1 MAALQRL
8 GNASLTPAAKP
19 VSTFLQYDE
28 NPQPAKPMQMP
39 KLAQVRGITTLQAGR
54 PSDVQGVNPFRQL
67 DDALGPLLKL
77 YDTGVEMFASDQYR
91 RGQNEILRA
100 AANINRD
107 TIDKSYRYAADNRE
121 VDRSNPVAGTLM
133 DQANPFRQ
141 AGRINQAS
149 QWVASQVPNQ
159 MRAQWS
165 RYGADLAKLDPSNP
179 AVTAVQAEVTSNLAN
194 AFGLDEFSPGFQQ
207 YVVPQINKSWE
218 WLQNKQFEAHV
229 KYQKEQGVAQTTQ
242 YLISSL
248 VQGVTDEQWLGVI
261 QEQAARFGITGEPQ
275 AMTKKSIIA
284 AQGYFSAI
292 AYNPNAPAE
301 DRQEAARALAR
312 LSSLPSGLYVADE
325 NGVEQPIPIGIAYPY
340 DVLKAQAASA
350 RDMKTLSD
358 AQKVMAEEGAIDD
371 IDSVPLTDLRPGS
384 PALQQLLNKLSEKYP
399 DLNRSELL
407 ELIRNNAEAATQFEQ
422 SLFDPVPLDNW
433 FVEADGRV
441 GTDWDEATAR
451 REFNQLTINATG
463 ANLQEARK
471 RWNELKARK
480 AREQRDNLDRGALN
494 GNIEQAARGAV
505 LKLYPTEGV
514 QWLQEAR
521 ARGQSIVEYLGSV
534 DADKALATQ
543 RITSYLQRQIIA
555 AIQKETAD
563 KGGALSF
570 TRQNEIGQ
578 EIVEKLLKD
587 EETLNRLA
595 EIPEAETEP
604 EAQGAPEAQQ
614 QSEAKPAPTVY
625 LPGAAVPEAATKGSQ
640 PIYSK
645 EDTMS
650 LFFLVS
656 NNRPIPAQVKRA
668 ARAAGMTPGQFIL
681 KQFDLH
687 GLETTDE
694 VRQKILRNSNR
705 SMGAENALYAA
716 KPANT
721 PVARSSGVLLDIL
734 LGTAPSYSRS
744 A

>member
-1 MAALQRL
+1 MATPQRL

-39 KLAQVRGITTLQAGR
+39 KLAQASGISTLQAGR

-67 DDALGPLLKL
+67 DDSLGPLLKL

-100 AANINRD
+100 AANISRD

-165 RYGADLAKLDPSNP
+165 RYGAELAKLDPSNP

-248 VQGVTDEQWLGVI
+248 IDGTTDEQWLGII
-261 QEQAARFGITGEPQ
+261 QEQGARFGITGEPQ
-275 AMTKKSIIA
+275 AMTKKSIVG

-292 AYNPNAPAE
+292 AYNPNASAE
-301 DRQEAARALAR
+301 DRQRAARALAR
-312 LSSLPSGLYVADE
+312 LSTLPSGLFVTGED
-325 NGVEQPIPIGIAYPY
+325 GVEQSIPIGIAYPG

-358 AQKVMAEEGAIDD
+358 AQEEMNIQAAEDELGEM
-371 IDSVPLTDLRPGS
+371 PMQDLRPGS
-384 PALQQLLNKLSEKYP
+384 PELNGLVEYVKKKY
-399 DLNRSELL
+399 NVNTFQAY
-407 ELIRNNAEAATQFEQ
+407 ELIKKGVVSTTEFEQ
-422 SLFDPVPLDNW
+422 SLFNPVPLDNW
-433 FVEADGRV
+433 FDEADGRV

-463 ANLQEARK
+463 ANLREARK
-471 RWNELKARK
+471 RWNELKGRK
-480 AREQRDNLDRGALN
+480 TREQRDNLDRGALN
-494 GNIEQAARGAV
+494 GNIEAAARGAV
-505 LKLYPTEGV
+505 LKLYPTESGY
-514 QWLQEAR
+514 WLQMAR
-521 ARGQSIVEYLGSV
+521 ARNQSIVEYLGTV
-534 DADKALATQ
+534 DANKATAMQ
-543 RITSYLQRQIIA
+543 RITQHLQRQIIS
-555 AIQKETAD
+555 AIQKETAET
-563 KGGALSF
+563 GGALSF
-570 TRQNEIGQ
+570 TRQGEIGQ
-578 EIVEKLLKD
+578 EIVENLLKD
-587 EETLNRLA
+587 QETLNRLA
-595 EIPEAETEP
+595 EIPEVKAEPEVKPEP
-604 EAQGAPEAQQ
+604 EAKEPQPVFQYGATIPKER
-614 QSEAKPAPTVY
+614 
-625 LPGAAVPEAATKGSQ
+625 LKGSD
-640 PIYSK
+640 PVYSK
-645 EDTMS
+645 YDTMELGS
-650 LFFLVS
+650 RLLNGQS
-656 NNRPIPAQVKRA
+656 IPGGVKRA
-668 ARAAGMTPGQFIL
+668 ARAANMTLGQFVMR
-681 KQFDLH
+681 QYDLH
-687 GLETTDE
+687 GVEIAPE
-694 VRQKILRNSNR
+694 IRKRILRNATQ
-705 SMGAENALYAA
+705 SMGVTNSLYALAPGDTPMA
-716 KPANT
+716 KT
-721 PVARSSGVLLDIL
+721 SGVLLDIL